1 MDKIVSASEA
11 NRQFSKLLQNVRA
24 GESYAI
30 ASHGKVVARLVPPA
44 IQDVGDR
51 RKAWDRWMRRLERQ
65 RPRNLGP
72 WSREEGYE

>member
-1 MDKIVSASEA
+1 MNKMITASEA
-11 NRQFSKLLQNVRA
+11 NRQFSRLLQNVRG

-30 ASHGKVVARLVPPA
+30 TSHGKVVARLVPAA
-44 IQDVGDR
+44 IQDDRDR

-65 RPRNLGP
+65 RPKNLGP

>member
-1 MDKIVSASEA
+1 MNKMITASEA
-11 NRQFSKLLQNVRA
+11 NRQFSTLLQDVKA

-30 ASHGKVVARLVPPA
+30 TSHGKVVARLVPAGVPEDA
-44 IQDVGDR
+44 ER

-65 RPRNLGP
+65 TPKNLGS